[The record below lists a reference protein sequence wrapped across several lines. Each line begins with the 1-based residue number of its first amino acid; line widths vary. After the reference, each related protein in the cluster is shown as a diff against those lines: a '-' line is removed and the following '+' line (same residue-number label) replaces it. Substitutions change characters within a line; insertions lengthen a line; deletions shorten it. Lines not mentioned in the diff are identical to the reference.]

1 MTEAWI
7 TMVSDAVLSFIMAL
21 HVTCIYLTYT
31 YFEQFYLFKRKQLI
45 MNISLLIRK
54 LVCVEYIHM
63 LVYLNLHLFA
73 FLGMEKC
80 GEHNES

>member
-1 MTEAWI
+1 
-7 TMVSDAVLSFIMAL
+7 
-21 HVTCIYLTYT
+21 
-31 YFEQFYLFKRKQLI
+31 

-73 FLGMEKC
+73 FLGMEKR